1 MTFIFPLAFVNIPQG
16 ISLPKNIWFEY
27 LIFADV
33 VIFSS
38 SIFVNNHC
46 ANSAENE
53 VNYDK
58 VQVMFLEASACL
70 HPDKAQLYQ
79 TTFV

>member
-1 MTFIFPLAFVNIPQG
+1 M
-16 ISLPKNIWFEY
+16 
-27 LIFADV
+27 

-38 SIFVNNHC
+38 GIFVNSHC

-58 VQVMFLEASACL
+58 VQLMFLDASAYL

-79 TTFV
+79 TNFVLQDLLQPL